1 MPGFSIS
8 KSGVKEWDDFRDNL
22 IIDRYDPAFATMS
35 GRKLRHIRS
44 ENSEDAVTW
53 NVFRSL
59 RQIDPAVWLPELAR
73 RGLPDTEPPAAVDGA
88 VVRLWR
94 SVAPPPALVAG
105 GDDEGKSEI
114 DIVIEG
120 QNWVWFI
127 EAKYGGDISK
137 ETARRPE
144 RDQVLRNIDVGSW
157 YAGVRPFY
165 FTLLVASLE
174 KSPLGVAKVEQYRD
188 FEKTRTLLQDHRPDQ
203 LANLRGVTLLTW
215 PDVAAVLAHARY
227 SIVRT
232 DERHYAERALEWMRG
247 KGLVGQDTRAGRR

>member
-1 MPGFSIS
+1 MSDTCQVS
-8 KSGVKEWDDFRDNL
+8 KSGVRISDDFRDNL
-22 IIDRYDPAFATMS
+22 IIDRYDPAFATMN
-35 GRKLRHIRS
+35 GRKLQRIRS

-59 RQIDPAVWLPELAR
+59 RQIDPAVWLPEMAR
-73 RGLPDTEPPAAVDGA
+73 RGLPDTEPPPAEGA

-105 GDDEGKSEI
+105 GDDEGESEI
-114 DIVIEG
+114 DIAIEG

-127 EAKYGGDISK
+127 EAKYTGDISK
-137 ETARRPE
+137 KTARRPE

-165 FTLLVASLE
+165 FSLLVVSRE

-188 FEKTRTLLQDHRPDQ
+188 FATTRALLQVHRPDQ
-203 LANLRGVTLLTW
+203 LANLRAVTWLTW
-215 PDVAAVLAHARY
+215 PDMAAVLSHARDA
-227 SIVRT
+227 IVRT
-232 DERHYAERALEWMRG
+232 DERHYAERALEWMRREN
-247 KGLVGQDTRAGRR
+247 LVG